1 MDFID
6 NNSAHGLGEAL
17 RDVLDANS
25 RMSIIASY
33 FTIFGYK
40 KLRDRLQGI
49 QDFRFIFDE
58 PTFIKQ
64 MNREKEPREFVLS
77 QRAREHGIGGVGLEL
92 TLRNGLDQRASADE
106 CADWIARKAKFKTSK
121 AAGNLQTGSMF
132 LVSNGSSEA
141 THAFTGQNIGF
152 TMEGLGYEHNPNV
165 FAPITHFAGSPNEI
179 PQTSIFNMLWDNDSM
194 LQDVT
199 EEVLQQVRTLY
210 RENSPEFIYFL
221 TLYNIFR
228 DRVEDEGDID
238 TKHTAEIQDTAV
250 WSRLYDFQK
259 DAVVGAIRKLERYKG
274 CIIADSVGLGKT
286 FEALAVI
293 KYYQEL
299 NDRVLVLTPKRL
311 RENWTMYLGNDER
324 NILVDDRFSYDVLNH
339 TDLSRRHGKS
349 GDINLETL
357 RWDNYGLVVIDES
370 HNFRN
375 RPTDT
380 TTDSRYYRLL
390 NDVIKKGRR
399 TKVLMLSAT
408 PVNNRLLD
416 LRNQLDIITEDD
428 DTYLRDDGI
437 PSINTVTR
445 TAQQRFKEWSE
456 LPDAERTTQSFVESL
471 NGDYFKL
478 LDIFTIARG
487 RKHIAK
493 YYTGQGGDQFPERLK
508 PISLHTT
515 IDAEGQLP
523 SIKEL
528 NNLIAQLAFPQYQL
542 LQYVTD
548 PVRRRKYQELFGD
561 TWGTNM
567 EAQTNRTQAIAGLM
581 RVNLLKRLES
591 SVHSFN
597 LSIERI
603 LENARKLMDDL
614 NALDAG
620 RPPVNYAPVIP
631 QDIVSEDDADEL
643 PATDKVTVDIRDVD
657 RLKLRAELNEDI
669 TILQKLHNY
678 VQAITPERDQKLIKL
693 ADLIRTKI
701 EQTPYNPENRKILIF
716 SAFADTAK
724 YLYTSLADG
733 LKHDFSINS
742 ALITGAGGTQSTL
755 KLTRTTFD
763 NALAHFS
770 PKSKELPKSDPV
782 QDEIDIVFA
791 TDCISEGQNLQDCD
805 CLINYDIHWN
815 PVRIIQRF
823 GRIDR
828 LGSTNT
834 QIQLINF
841 WPDIELDEYIQLEGR
856 VRSRM
861 TMLDVSASGDE
872 NVLEGKRNSEMNDL
886 QYRKRQLQQLQQ
898 EVLDLED
905 ISGNISITD
914 FALDDFKV
922 ELNRYMQQH
931 GTQLENA
938 PMGIHTVAKIPEAL
952 RDEIEPGVIF
962 CLKYKGSVER
972 TTSNPIAPYA
982 IMLVNAQGEVK
993 TTPAYPKMALDYM
1006 RGVCAGEHEP
1016 IEQLYRQFNR
1026 DTRDGRDM
1034 RACTKL
1040 LEAAVSTLN
1049 GTHERN
1055 AIDDLFSLGEVNVE
1069 SSERGFDDYTL
1080 VTFAV
1085 LK

>member
-1 MDFID
+1 MDLID
-6 NNSAHGLGEAL
+6 NNSAHGLGDAL
-17 RDVLDANS
+17 RDILDAKS
-25 RMSIIASY
+25 RMAVIASY
-33 FTIFGYK
+33 FTIFGYS
-40 KLRDRLQGI
+40 KLRDVLQDV
-49 QDFRFIFDE
+49 QAFRFIFDE

-64 MNREKEPREFVLS
+64 MNQEKEPREFVLS
-77 QRAREHGIGGVGLEL
+77 RKAREHGIGGVGLEL
-92 TLRNGLDQRASADE
+92 TLRNGLTQQALADD
-106 CADWIARKAKFKTSK
+106 CAAWISHKARFKTSRT
-121 AAGNLQTGSMF
+121 AGNLQTGSVF
-132 LVSNGSSEA
+132 LVSDGSNKTTE
-141 THAFTGQNIGF
+141 AFTGQNIGF
-152 TMEGLGYEHNPNV
+152 TMEGLGYEHNPSV
-165 FAPITHFAGSPNEI
+165 FAPIIHFTGPAGEMPLLN
-179 PQTSIFNMLWDNDSM
+179 TFNMLWNDSAK

-199 EEVLQQVRTLY
+199 EEVLHQVRTLY
-210 RENSPEFIYFL
+210 RENSPEFIYLL

-228 DRVEDEGDID
+228 DHLEDEGESD
-238 TKHTAEIQDTAV
+238 TKHTAEIQNSAV

-286 FEALAVI
+286 FEAMAVI

-416 LRNQLDIITEDD
+416 LRNQLDIIAEDD
-428 DTYLRDDGI
+428 DAYLRKEGI
-437 PSINTVTR
+437 PSINNVTR

-456 LPDAERTTQSFVESL
+456 LPDSERTTQSFVESL

-493 YYTGQGGDQFPERLK
+493 YYASQGGNQFPERLK
-508 PISLHTT
+508 PISLHTK
-515 IDAEGQLP
+515 IDVEDKLP

-528 NNLIAQLAFPQYQL
+528 NNRIAQLAFPQYQL

-548 PVRRRKYQELFGD
+548 PTRRRKYQELFGD

-603 LENARKLMDDL
+603 LKNATSLLEKL
-614 NALDAG
+614 NNLDAG
-620 RPPVNYAPVIP
+620 RIP
-631 QDIVSEDDADEL
+631 QRYAALDPQDVVSEDDSEEL
-643 PATDKVTVDIRDVD
+643 PPSKMAVDLRDVD
-657 RLKLRAELNEDI
+657 RLKFRADLNDDI
-669 TILQKLHNY
+669 AILQELRDD
-678 VQAITPERDQKLIKL
+678 VQAITPDRDQKLIEL
-693 ADLIRTKI
+693 ADLIHTKI
-701 EQTPYNPENRKILIF
+701 KHTPYNPGNRKILIF

-724 YLYTSLADG
+724 YLYSALADG
-733 LKHDFSINS
+733 LRHDFGIHS

-755 KLTRTTFD
+755 KLPRTTFD

-770 PKSKELPKSDPV
+770 PKSKELPKTDPV

-886 QYRKRQLQQLQQ
+886 LYRKRQLQQLQQ
-898 EVLDLED
+898 EVLNLED

-914 FALDDFKV
+914 FALDDFRV

-931 GTQLENA
+931 GSQLEDA
-938 PMGIHTVAKIPEAL
+938 PTGIHAVARIPDSL
-952 RDEIEPGVIF
+952 REEIDPGVIF
-962 CLKYKGSVER
+962 CLKYNGALEQDKA
-972 TTSNPIAPYA
+972 NPIAPYA
-982 IMLVNAQGEVK
+982 IMLVNEQGEVK

-1016 IEQLYRQFNR
+1016 IEQLYARFNK
-1026 DTRDGRDM
+1026 DTHDGRDM
-1034 RACTKL
+1034 HDYTAL
-1040 LEAAVSTLN
+1040 LESAVSVLN
-1049 GTHERN
+1049 GTQERGF
-1055 AIDDLFSLGEVNVE
+1055 IDDLFSLGEVNTG
-1069 SSERGFDDYTL
+1069 SPTRGFDDYAL
-1080 VTFAV
+1080 VTFVV